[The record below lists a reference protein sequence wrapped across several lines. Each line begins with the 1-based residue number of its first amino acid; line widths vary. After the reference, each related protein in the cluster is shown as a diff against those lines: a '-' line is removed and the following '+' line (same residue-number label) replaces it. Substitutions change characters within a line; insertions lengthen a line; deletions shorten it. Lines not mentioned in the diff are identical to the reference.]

1 MTNHHLESTDE
12 AVAALESTIRN
23 IDDAIKILK
32 HQREQAVHGIQFL
45 KSVNSQQMNILAD
58 DA

>member
-1 MTNHHLESTDE
+1 MTDHHLESTDE
-12 AVAALESTIRN
+12 AVATLEINIRD

-32 HQREQAVHGIQFL
+32 HQREQAVLSIRFL